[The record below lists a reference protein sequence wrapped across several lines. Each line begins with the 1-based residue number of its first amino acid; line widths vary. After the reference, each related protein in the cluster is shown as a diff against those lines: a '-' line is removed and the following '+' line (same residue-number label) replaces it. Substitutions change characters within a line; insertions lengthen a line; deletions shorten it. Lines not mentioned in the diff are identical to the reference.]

1 MNLKEIKDAA
11 RKAFSDQQSQDTEGG
26 VPDAISFIAGFVEG
40 AKHLEAEL
48 NEVELRE
55 VKANRLVVDLARQLT
70 SLQSAFD
77 DRVRVIEMQLED
89 KKKLE
94 SKNRFL
100 EACLKT
106 MESRVEALIQVND
119 GLHSAISKLKE
130 ENKKLVEALKFYAD
144 LNDEVVMYDSRGVA
158 EARQVLKEI
167 GEE

>member
-11 RKAFSDQQSQDTEGG
+11 RKAFRDQQTQDTEGG
-26 VPDAISFIAGFVEG
+26 VPDAVSFIAGFVEG
-40 AKHLEAEL
+40 ARHLEAEL

-94 SKNRFL
+94 REIEVL
-100 EACLKT
+100 
-106 MESRVEALIQVND
+106 RQY
-119 GLHSAISKLKE
+119 G
-130 ENKKLVEALKFYAD
+130 NKDCTAMA
-144 LNDEVVMYDSRGVA
+144 DEVLDN
-158 EARQVLKEI
+158 E
-167 GEE
+167 

>member
-26 VPDAISFIAGFVEG
+26 VPDAVSFIAGFVEG
-40 AKHLEAEL
+40 ARHLEAEL

-89 KKKLE
+89 KKKL
-94 SKNRFL
+94 
-100 EACLKT
+100 
-106 MESRVEALIQVND
+106 
-119 GLHSAISKLKE
+119 
-130 ENKKLVEALKFYAD
+130 VEALKFYANQKSWYGLSREMD
-144 LNDEVVMYDSRGVA
+144 MIELSDCEPAESIIHDAGVMLGGKR
-158 EARQVLKEI
+158 ARQALKEV